1 MGGLG
6 ELLGELGALTFEVGK
21 VAIDVAREHSETGS
35 VFFECRDQSW
45 REVKSVP
52 AIKSQ
57 PPNVIG
63 FAGIGPVANAVLF
76 IVLGAEITEGEPTVD
91 SDVDF
96 LIVVTDSEKRM
107 TMGHSD
113 ITAPIA
119 HLAPDCQAGQGGA
132 PILPLNFVRFGV
144 PRAAVP
150 TRSIDNVSVFD
161 RFHSH
166 SIIFESTLTVSLV
179 SRLLPSR
186 E

>member
-63 FAGIGPVANAVLF
+63 FAGIGPVA
-76 IVLGAEITEGEPTVD
+76 
-91 SDVDF
+91 
-96 LIVVTDSEKRM
+96 KRM